1 MRSITSHVNIN
12 QPRRLNPLPSVSTLL
27 LTGHTGFVGRA
38 IKDSLGAQSQS
49 RWAIATFDD
58 HQDVRDAQLPER
70 IEAIRPDV
78 VIHLAARTSVAESF
92 RDPEGYFDVNFN
104 GTLNLLRA
112 LHATKFRG
120 RFLYIGSGDCY
131 GAIEPA
137 ELPVRENHPLRPRNP
152 YAVSKVAAEAL
163 CYQWSQTERLDAVIA
178 RPFNH
183 IGRGQD
189 ERFVVAAF
197 AKQIAAIRLGRAP
210 PQVTCGN
217 LEVTRDLTDVR
228 DVIDAYVA
236 LIEHGRT
243 GEAYNVG
250 SGREVRIRDVLARLL
265 ELAGVDAEIQIDS
278 TRIRADEQLRVC
290 ADVSRIHADTGWASR
305 ITLDGALRE
314 ILDYWMIRETQ

>member
-1 MRSITSHVNIN
+1 
-12 QPRRLNPLPSVSTLL
+12 VSTLL

-38 IKDSLGAQSQS
+38 IKELVGTQSQG

-58 HQDVRDAQLPER
+58 HQDVRDSRLQEF
-70 IEAIRPDV
+70 IEALRPDV
-78 VIHLAARTSVAESF
+78 VLHLAARTSVAESF
-92 RDPEGYFDVNFN
+92 RDPDGYFDVNFN

-112 LHATKFRG
+112 LRSIKFRG
-120 RFLYIGSGDCY
+120 RFLYVGSGDCY
-131 GAIEPA
+131 GAIQPSD
-137 ELPVRENHPLRPRNP
+137 LPVREDHPLRPRNP

-163 CYQWSQTERLDAVIA
+163 CYQWSQTEGLDAVIA

-189 ERFVVAAF
+189 DRFVVAAF

-210 PQVTCGN
+210 PQVVCGN

-236 LIEHGRT
+236 LIERGRT

-250 SGREVRIRDVLARLL
+250 SGREVRIRDVLVRLL
-265 ELAGVDAEIQIDS
+265 EFAGVDAEIKID
-278 TRIRADEQLRVC
+278 TARIRADEQLRVC
-290 ADVSRIHADTGWASR
+290 ADVSRIRADTGWASR
-305 ITLDGALRE
+305 ITLDDTLRE
-314 ILDYWMIRETQ
+314 VLDYWMTRATQ